1 MDRDELWRRLVLMME
16 QDADYQQALQR
27 LKEVEPDYL
36 ALLETMAPE
45 KREILERY
53 IAASEATDDPLLF
66 LAYQIG
72 ICQGLPLE
80 GKLSA
85 EQAD

>member
-1 MDRDELWRRLVLMME
+1 MERDELWRYLVPMME

-27 LKEVEPDYL
+27 LKDVESDYL
-36 ALLETMAPE
+36 LLLETMTP
-45 KREILERY
+45 KNREVLERY
-53 IAASEATDDPLLF
+53 IAATEALEDPLIY

-72 ICQGLPLE
+72 ICQRLPLE